1 MLEGRTKWLA
11 YTRLW
16 AAFQQFG
23 LIYRLYC
30 KNVNRAYTGQGIG
43 VYFFTVMKEK
53 RGYSEGISMDIGK
66 LKEKL
71 EMVTDP
77 RRQRGNLRH

>member
-1 MLEGRTKWLA
+1 
-11 YTRLW
+11 
-16 AAFQQFG
+16 
-23 LIYRLYC
+23 
-30 KNVNRAYTGQGIG
+30 
-43 VYFFTVMKEK
+43 MKGK

-77 RRQRGNLRH
+77 YAFT